1 MFASLNVLKELQK
14 HYETNPKDPL
24 KGIIWHTQ
32 GSGKTALTYHLTKL
46 IRDFFSPLN
55 KKTKF
60 YFIVDRLDL
69 LEQAKNEFL
78 KRGLCAHEAE
88 NKEDLSQKLKSSSV
102 FENPQGND
110 EIIVVN
116 IQKFKAPNEEK
127 SPNEDLSDSAPK
139 EIVSKTELQEAAK
152 DNHDLQRVFIIDE
165 AHRSYDPK
173 GCFYANLIECDKT
186 AIKIALTGT
195 PLLEDNAQDKATKNT
210 FGDYLHTYSYAESI
224 KDRHTLKLQLEI
236 IEKSYKEKLQAIYRL
251 LQESIT
257 IEDIEVKKETIFNHE
272 RYIKEMLF
280 YIIRDLLFFRLGN
293 NDENLKAMVVCFS
306 SKQAKLANLLFNE
319 VQEKVLQ
326 ENPNLKILKKLQ
338 SSLILHNEQEVKE
351 KIYSFKHEDTDIV
364 FVFNMLLTGFDL
376 PSLKRLYIHREL
388 KDHNLLQALA
398 RVNRSYNNMSFGY
411 LIDFVGIK
419 ENYDKTTDDYLKE
432 LNQFNQ
438 SDSNIKDNLK
448 DMFADRKTLEKD
460 IKNAYDDLF
469 NYPIDDIEGMT
480 SAIVSM
486 SEMNE
491 LLKVSRAIN
500 TLKERYNL
508 IRTSNDEK
516 ILSLK
521 EKMDIEKI
529 SKISSMLHKKAKQ
542 LHALKN
548 INEPKNPNDLIVL
561 EDLIALL
568 DFKIEFKESKELHFK
583 EREEISAKQKQAKEM
598 LEKIPDQQDKEIQ
611 KFYKDFNKDEKEDF
625 FITLTDKRLPKLA
638 YDELLSYLFEKH
650 FNDNDLHLKL
660 DIIFNRISSN
670 NAELFNT
677 TSTDKT
683 TIALFESIS
692 PYVNEESKRAN
703 FTRVLLDKLK
713 KFNFKQAFL
722 NLQNQQ
728 GYDFFAP
735 IFEYLIKDYNNN
747 SGGKYAEYYTPLSIA
762 SIIAKLLID
771 EPTQSV
777 KIYDPSAGTGTL
789 LMALAHQ
796 IGTDS
801 CTLYAQDISQKSLRM
816 LKLNLILNDLTHS
829 LKNAIEGNTLTNP
842 YHSKECKGKMDYI
855 VSNPPFKLDFSNEH
869 AEISQNKNDF
879 FLGVPNIPK
888 NDKSKMPIYTLFFQ
902 HCLNMLSNKGKGAI
916 IVPTGFISAKS
927 GIENKI
933 VRHLVDEKLVYGVVC
948 MPSQVF
954 ANTSTNVSI
963 IFFQKT
969 PSAKEVVLIDASKLG
984 EEYTENKNKKTRLRT
999 SDIDLILETFNNKTP
1014 KADFCALVSFDEI
1027 TEKNYSLNPGQYF
1040 IIEDTSEKISQ
1051 AEFENLMQQY
1061 SSELTSL
1068 FDESQSLQQEI
1079 LETLKGVRFE

>member
-46 IRDFFSPLN
+46 IRDFFSRSNLN

-78 KRGLCAHEAE
+78 KRGLCVHEAE
-88 NKEDLSQKLKSSSV
+88 NKEDLSKKLKNSSV

-127 SPNEDLSDSAPK
+127 APNEDPSSTPK
-139 EIVSKTELQEAAK
+139 EIISKTELQEATK

-210 FGDYLHTYSYAESI
+210 FGNYLHTYSYAESI

-257 IEDIEVKKETIFNHE
+257 IEDIEVKKERIFNHE
-272 RYIKEMLF
+272 RYIKEMLY
-280 YIIRDLLFFRLGN
+280 YIIRDLLNFRRVN

-306 SKQAKLANLLFNE
+306 STQAKLANSLFNE

-326 ENPNLKILKKLQ
+326 ENPNLKILKQLQ
-338 SSLILHNEQEVKE
+338 SSLILHDEQEVKE
-351 KIYSFKHEDTDIV
+351 KIYSFKHGDTDIV

-376 PSLKRLYIHREL
+376 PNLKRLYIHREL

-469 NYPIDDIEGMT
+469 NYPIDDIETMT
-480 SAIVSM
+480 SAIVNISKM
-486 SEMNE
+486 SE
-491 LLKVSRAIN
+491 LLKVSQAIN

-508 IRTSNDEK
+508 IRTSNDKK

-529 SKISSMLHKKAKQ
+529 SKISSMLSKKAKQ

-583 EREEISAKQKQAKEM
+583 EKEEISAKYKQAKEM
-598 LEKIPDQQDKEIQ
+598 LEKSPDKQDKEIQ
-611 KFYKDFNKDEKEDF
+611 KISKELSKLLQEPLTNHNFDGISHSYSVIISQLKQHKEQTTNLLNK
-625 FITLTDKRLPKLA
+625 
-638 YDELLSYLFEKH
+638 Y
-650 FNDNDLHLKL
+650 DNDLSYAITHKRLHDRLMEKNISKGIFTLLNALKKAL
-660 DIIFNRISSN
+660 DERIS
-670 NAELFNT
+670 
-677 TSTDKT
+677 
-683 TIALFESIS
+683 
-692 PYVNEESKRAN
+692 KR
-703 FTRVLLDKLK
+703 
-713 KFNFKQAFL
+713 
-722 NLQNQQ
+722 
-728 GYDFFAP
+728 
-735 IFEYLIKDYNNN
+735 
-747 SGGKYAEYYTPLSIA
+747 
-762 SIIAKLLID
+762 
-771 EPTQSV
+771 
-777 KIYDPSAGTGTL
+777 
-789 LMALAHQ
+789 
-796 IGTDS
+796 
-801 CTLYAQDISQKSLRM
+801 
-816 LKLNLILNDLTHS
+816 
-829 LKNAIEGNTLTNP
+829 
-842 YHSKECKGKMDYI
+842 
-855 VSNPPFKLDFSNEH
+855 
-869 AEISQNKNDF
+869 
-879 FLGVPNIPK
+879 
-888 NDKSKMPIYTLFFQ
+888 
-902 HCLNMLSNKGKGAI
+902 
-916 IVPTGFISAKS
+916 
-927 GIENKI
+927 
-933 VRHLVDEKLVYGVVC
+933 
-948 MPSQVF
+948 
-954 ANTSTNVSI
+954 
-963 IFFQKT
+963 
-969 PSAKEVVLIDASKLG
+969 
-984 EEYTENKNKKTRLRT
+984 
-999 SDIDLILETFNNKTP
+999 
-1014 KADFCALVSFDEI
+1014 
-1027 TEKNYSLNPGQYF
+1027 
-1040 IIEDTSEKISQ
+1040 
-1051 AEFENLMQQY
+1051 
-1061 SSELTSL
+1061 
-1068 FDESQSLQQEI
+1068 QEI
-1079 LETLKGVRFE
+1079 LNEETTLKTAIKVELRDAFNKNPSLKDLQKEKEFIAQTLFNELTQNHHQGNLNA

>member
-69 LEQAKNEFL
+69 LEQAKNEFS

-127 SPNEDLSDSAPK
+127 APNEDLSSAPK
-139 EIVSKTELQEAAK
+139 EIISKTELQEATK
-152 DNHDLQRVFIIDE
+152 DSHDLQRVFIIDE
-165 AHRSYDPK
+165 SHRSYDPK

-186 AIKIALTGT
+186 AVKIALTGT

-210 FGDYLHTYSYAESI
+210 FGNYLHTYSCAESI

-272 RYIKEMLF
+272 RYIKEMLY
-280 YIIRDLLFFRLGN
+280 YIIRDLLNFRRLN
-293 NDENLKAMVVCFS
+293 DDENLKAMVICFS
-306 SKQAKLANLLFNE
+306 SAQAKLANLLFNE

-326 ENPNLKILKKLQ
+326 ENPNLRILKKLQ
-338 SSLILHNEQEVKE
+338 SSLILHDEQEVKE
-351 KIYSFKHEDTDIV
+351 KIHSFKHGDTDIV

-376 PSLKRLYIHREL
+376 PNLKRLYIHREL

-398 RVNRSYNNMSFGY
+398 RVNRPYNNMPYGY

-448 DMFADRKTLEKD
+448 DMFADRETLEKD

-469 NYPIDDIEGMT
+469 NYPIDDIEAMT
-480 SAIVSM
+480 SAIVNISA
-486 SEMNE
+486 MNE

-548 INEPKNPNDLIVL
+548 INEPKNPNDLIIL

-568 DFKIEFKESKELHFK
+568 DFKIEFKESKELRFK
-583 EREEISAKQKQAKEM
+583 EQEEITTKQKQAKEI
-598 LEKIPDQQDKEIQ
+598 LEKIPDKQDKEIQ
-611 KFYKDFNKDEKEDF
+611 KFYKDFSKLLQTPATSQNFEEISHSYDAIISQLKQHKEQTTHLLSKYNNDLSYA
-625 FITLTDKRLPKLA
+625 ITHKRLHDRLMEENISKGIFT
-638 YDELLSYLFEKH
+638 LLSA
-650 FNDNDLHLKL
+650 LKKAL
-660 DIIFNRISSN
+660 DARIS
-670 NAELFNT
+670 
-677 TSTDKT
+677 
-683 TIALFESIS
+683 
-692 PYVNEESKRAN
+692 KR
-703 FTRVLLDKLK
+703 
-713 KFNFKQAFL
+713 
-722 NLQNQQ
+722 
-728 GYDFFAP
+728 
-735 IFEYLIKDYNNN
+735 
-747 SGGKYAEYYTPLSIA
+747 
-762 SIIAKLLID
+762 
-771 EPTQSV
+771 
-777 KIYDPSAGTGTL
+777 
-789 LMALAHQ
+789 
-796 IGTDS
+796 
-801 CTLYAQDISQKSLRM
+801 
-816 LKLNLILNDLTHS
+816 
-829 LKNAIEGNTLTNP
+829 
-842 YHSKECKGKMDYI
+842 
-855 VSNPPFKLDFSNEH
+855 
-869 AEISQNKNDF
+869 
-879 FLGVPNIPK
+879 
-888 NDKSKMPIYTLFFQ
+888 
-902 HCLNMLSNKGKGAI
+902 
-916 IVPTGFISAKS
+916 
-927 GIENKI
+927 
-933 VRHLVDEKLVYGVVC
+933 
-948 MPSQVF
+948 
-954 ANTSTNVSI
+954 
-963 IFFQKT
+963 
-969 PSAKEVVLIDASKLG
+969 
-984 EEYTENKNKKTRLRT
+984 
-999 SDIDLILETFNNKTP
+999 
-1014 KADFCALVSFDEI
+1014 
-1027 TEKNYSLNPGQYF
+1027 
-1040 IIEDTSEKISQ
+1040 
-1051 AEFENLMQQY
+1051 
-1061 SSELTSL
+1061 
-1068 FDESQSLQQEI
+1068 QEI
-1079 LETLKGVRFE
+1079 LNEETTLKTAIKVELRDAFKENPSLKDLEKEKEFIAQTLFNELTQNHHQGNLHA